1 MSEPVQPKNEP
12 LHPGRQWVGKLART
26 GLPVLIALWAWPVV
40 RGMLEGWAERG
51 EGAEL
56 GRLILFAAVVLAPWL
71 LKLRTQRAAK
81 PTTTGANPAKPLEP
95 S

>member
-1 MSEPVQPKNEP
+1 MTEPVQPKNEP
-12 LHPGRQWVGKLART
+12 IRPSGGWPGKLART

-51 EGAEL
+51 EGAGLE
-56 GRLILFAAVVLAPWL
+56 RLVLFAAIALAPWL
-71 LKLRTQRAAK
+71 LKLRKERAAK
-81 PTTTGANPAKPLEP
+81 PTTGPNPTKPLEP